1 MAVYRQVYMKFWT
14 DDSKV
19 VDDFTPEDKYFF
31 LYLMTNPHT
40 TLTGCYEISFKV
52 MARETGYNEETVK
65 RLMDRMERTHKVICY
80 DQNTKEVL
88 IVNWHKY
95 NWTTSEKLLQS
106 VRNQLPY
113 IRSERFREYVE
124 GLIDGDTVSIPYGYG
139 MDTSITVTDT
149 VTDTVSISNKESKTK
164 KFVPPTLEEVREYC
178 EERKNNIDPEYFIDY
193 YASQQ
198 WKKANG
204 RPVADWKACVRQWE
218 SKEKPKKETKEE
230 KTFDI
235 KEYAKEQGWFD

>member
-139 MDTSITVTDT
+139 MDTSITVPVT
-149 VTDTVSISNKESKTK
+149 VTDTVSISNKESKSK
-164 KFVPPTLEEVREYC
+164 KFVPPTLEEIKAYC
-178 EERKNNIDPEYFIDY
+178 EERKNGVDPERFYNYYTSNGWMVGRNHMKDY
-193 YASQQ
+193 KAAIRN
-198 WKKANG
+198 WEKK
-204 RPVADWKACVRQWE
+204 D
-218 SKEKPKKETKEE
+218 KKEEPKEE
-230 KTFDI
+230 KMFDI
-235 KEYAKEQGWFD
+235 EEYGRERGWWE

>member
-113 IRSERFREYVE
+113 IRSEKFREYVE

-164 KFVPPTLEEVREYC
+164 KFVPPTLEEVKAYC

>member
-1 MAVYRQVYMKFWT
+1 MALYRQVYMKFWN

-65 RLMDRMERTHKVICY
+65 RLMDRMGRVHHVICY

-95 NWTTSEKLLQS
+95 NWTKSADLVKAVKSQAA
-106 VRNQLPY
+106 Y
-113 IRSERFREYVE
+113 IKNEMFREYVIGLAE
-124 GLIDGDTVSIPYGYG
+124 GETVPTPSHDGGG
-139 MDTSITVTDT
+139 TSISVSVTDT
-149 VTDTVSISNKESKTK
+149 DSISINKTK
-164 KFVPPTLEEVREYC
+164 VKKEKHPSVEEVAEYC
-178 EERKNNIDPEYFIDY
+178 RERNNNVDPEEFVDY
-193 YASQQ
+193 YSSQN

-204 RPVADWKACVRQWE
+204 QPLTDWKAGVRTFE
-218 SKEKPKKETKEE
+218 KKPYNRPKPKQEE
-230 KTFDI
+230 KIDLSDYY
-235 KEYAKEQGWFD
+235 KENGWID

>member
-124 GLIDGDTVSIPYGYG
+124 GLIDGDTVSIPYPYG
-139 MDTSITVTDT
+139 MDTSITVPVT

-164 KFVPPTLEEVREYC
+164 KFVPPTLEEIKAYC
-178 EERKNNIDPEYFIDY
+178 DERKNGVDPERFFNY
-193 YASQQ
+193 YTSNGWMVGRNHMKDFKAAIRN
-198 WKKANG
+198 WEKK
-204 RPVADWKACVRQWE
+204 D
-218 SKEKPKKETKEE
+218 KKEEPKQE
-230 KTFDI
+230 KSID
-235 KEYAKEQGWFD
+235 ELAKEWGWDD

>member
-113 IRSERFREYVE
+113 IRSEKFREYVE

-139 MDTSITVTDT
+139 MDTSITVTVTDT

-204 RPVADWKACVRQWE
+204 RPVADWKACVRTWE
-218 SKEKPKKETKEE
+218 RNSFNYVDE
-230 KTFDI
+230 I
-235 KEYAKEQGWFD
+235 KEAQPESGGYKWQ